1 MNRLKAIEAGAAL
14 AAFVP
19 FITGITTEE
28 DYNEARA
35 LVDEM
40 ADNNDVDNPLLHILM
55 DKIYDYER
63 QLPEII
69 EFFEDAQRTPNDV
82 GILRTLINQYNLT
95 LSDLPEIGSKSMVSR
110 VLSGERKLTLDH
122 IRKLSARFGI
132 SPALFIS

>member
-1 MNRLKAIEAGAAL
+1 MGSCAAPS
-14 AAFVP
+14 AKGDDK
-19 FITGITTEE
+19 FITT
-28 DYNEARA
+28 DY
-35 LVDEM
+35 LQQCH
-40 ADNNDVDNPLLHILM
+40 VDNPLLHILM

-110 VLSGERKLTLDH
+110 VLSGERKLTVEH

-132 SPALFIS
+132 SPALFIG